1 MPNNKVTEK
10 HTYKWIHGDDSWVH
24 ESSGGSGM
32 TVDDFGNW
40 SLQQQ
45 ESN

>member
-10 HTYKWIHGDDSWVH
+10 HTYKWIHDDDSWVY
-24 ESSGGSGM
+24 ERSGGSGM
-32 TVDDFGNW
+32 TVDDFENW

>member
-1 MPNNKVTEK
+1 MTIRGV
-10 HTYKWIHGDDSWVH
+10 Y

-32 TVDDFGNW
+32 TVDDFENW
-40 SLQQQ
+40 SLQRE